1 MKMSY
6 ELSLFSLYG
15 LNRCESLNY
24 SNSYVLDEFGIDYT
38 ETFWRNSVIILV
50 HFLVYRLIF
59 WIILVNKVNK
69 QNTIARPEFV
79 IDNDLADMDQDL
91 QKNK

>member
-15 LNRCESLNY
+15 LNRCKSMAY
-24 SNSYVLDEFGIDYT
+24 SNSYVLDEFDIDYT

-59 WIILVNKVNK
+59 WIILITKVNK
-69 QNTIARPEFV
+69 QNTISRPELNA
-79 IDNDLADMDQDL
+79 DNDLVDIDHEL